1 MTFIHPD
8 VPPREITARIR
19 AQIAAQVPDGP
30 ALIAAFE
37 TIPPWGGRRT
47 ADLRAIEAWKRKH
60 HALLKEA
67 KIMAPMTP
75 LDRPAAVHD
84 SKLNTSGGGRTQDAR
99 ARRAPL
105 PAPAPPASALPR
117 RASAGP
123 SRPLAAPVVS
133 GRDPRLPRRPSWRSP
148 IAAAGHDRDD
158 LRPRPWT
165 EPGTDLPRPG
175 GADT

>member
-1 MTFIHPD
+1 MAVERPVSHEASRADALLHGTGSSPEEARNASLVLAGHATGADELRLWLEILGLREYQSAAQDAVRQAQQGEGAAAMTFIHPD

-67 KIMAPMTP
+67 K
-75 LDRPAAVHD
+75 
-84 SKLNTSGGGRTQDAR
+84 SW
-99 ARRAPL
+99 
-105 PAPAPPASALPR
+105 PR
-117 RASAGP
+117 
-123 SRPLAAPVVS
+123 
-133 GRDPRLPRRPSWRSP
+133 
-148 IAAAGHDRDD
+148 
-158 LRPRPWT
+158 
-165 EPGTDLPRPG
+165 
-175 GADT
+175 